1 MKLQTANYNF
11 ENFKKID
18 KYQQKID
25 YAQKIAKKEAGS
37 LNIESCEF
45 VDVYSQAYLNAYE
58 EKKKKIKNAE
68 KVKNAVF
75 GCFALICGFVSV
87 ILLSTTKKQ
96 KI

>member
-37 LNIESCEF
+37 PNIESYEF
-45 VDVYSQAYLNAYE
+45 VDVYSQSYLNAYE
-58 EKKKKIKNAE
+58 EKKKKIKNIE
-68 KVKNAVF
+68 KVKNAVL
-75 GCFALICGFVSV
+75 GCFALIFGFVSV
-87 ILLSTTKKQ
+87 ILLSTIKKL
-96 KI
+96 